1 MTTTFKVVGTDHFD
15 WPPEEYPAGE
25 FATRAEAEANFNEH
39 RRNKGRNKGSRVDM
53 NDTVTRGR
61 SDLALHLCCL
71 WHPGDL
77 LT

>member
-1 MTTTFKVVGTDHFD
+1 
-15 WPPEEYPAGE
+15 
-25 FATRAEAEANFNEH
+25 
-39 RRNKGRNKGSRVDM
+39 M